1 MSASPP
7 KADVAQHRPQVRFVP
22 FADIACRRLLVV
34 DRRINLAVDFAN
46 IARFDEP
53 AFVLLT
59 RPTKNVCAAFA
70 SPTVYQR
77 WLATQCERQNRAA
90 RQVMPTAFRHELG

>member
-1 MSASPP
+1 MTASPP
-7 KADVAQHRPQVRFVP
+7 EADVAQHRPQVRFVP

-53 AFVLLT
+53 AFVQIVAYATYQECL
-59 RPTKNVCAAFA
+59 CGICFA
-70 SPTVYQR
+70 HCVPAMAGNTMR
-77 WLATQCERQNRAA
+77 KTDPCG
-90 RQVMPTAFRHELG
+90 TASEADNLPP